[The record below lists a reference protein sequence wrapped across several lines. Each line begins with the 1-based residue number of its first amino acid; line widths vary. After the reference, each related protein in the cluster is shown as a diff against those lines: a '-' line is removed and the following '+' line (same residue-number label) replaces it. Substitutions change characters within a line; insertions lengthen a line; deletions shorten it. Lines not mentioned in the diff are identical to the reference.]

1 MSDQK
6 TNTGLQDRLRVDA
19 NDSSEVEYLHS
30 RFPHLTHRQ
39 IVEAVKSKGP
49 MRDDIEKHLNTIN

>member
-6 TNTGLQDRLRVDA
+6 TNTGLQDRLRADA
-19 NDSSEVEYLHS
+19 NDSSEVEYLHNQ
-30 RFPHLTHRQ
+30 FPHLTHRQ

-49 MRDDIEKHLNTIN
+49 MRYEIEKHLNAIN